1 MSSDRFHVLVLD
13 DYENLAAR
21 VPAYE
26 KLKKRADVTILRE
39 RLHTPEKLGQ
49 ALRGVNGV
57 LMLRERTRFGEK
69 EFDLAPDLKMM
80 SQTGRRA
87 AHLDIAAA
95 TRRGIPVTVT
105 TNDNGMSTTELT
117 IGLILGLM
125 RHIPLLDRRMR
136 TEAWPAIAGHVIDGK
151 TAGVIGFG
159 RIGKQVA
166 RILKAFDMRVLV
178 TTRTITDEQAG
189 SVGAERA
196 FMETLLKESDVI
208 TIHIPLNEQ
217 TRGILGEKEF
227 ELMKAGA
234 IFVNTSRGP
243 LASEAALLRAL
254 ESGRL
259 AGAGLDV
266 FDIEPLPLDHPFR
279 RMDNVIILPHRGYAA
294 VEILQELYERAMT
307 NILDYLDGKPVD
319 LLNPEVRKQ

>member
-1 MSSDRFHVLVLD
+1 MSTDRFHVLVLD
-13 DYENLAAR
+13 DYENLAAS

-26 KLKKRADVTILRE
+26 KLKERAEVTILRE
-39 RLHTPEKLGQ
+39 RLDRPEKLGQ

-136 TEAWPAIAGHVIDGK
+136 TEPWPAIAGHVLEGK

-178 TTRTITDEQAG
+178 TTRTITDEQAR

-196 FMETLLKESDVI
+196 SVKTLLKESDVI
-208 TIHIPLNEQ
+208 TIHIPLNDQ

-227 ELMKAGA
+227 ALMKPGA

-279 RMDNVIILPHRGYAA
+279 SMDNVIILSHRGYAA

-307 NILDYLDGKPVD
+307 NILDYLDGKKVD